1 MSAADLAG
9 LDPDDLIIEL
19 LSEPTSQDPYPLY
32 HALREVAPNH
42 PSMLGVRFVSSHAG
56 CVELL
61 RSHDFTT
68 GFGLA
73 GEGFEDRPFI
83 QKTMEILVFT
93 NGDQHTR
100 LRRLVGLAFS
110 PRRVEAVEPR
120 LQAFVDTLLDDIAA
134 AGGAE
139 LITEY
144 AMPVP
149 AMALTEMLGAPY
161 EDHRAIQ
168 GWVDAVANSMKPV
181 LEDELVRLADIAT
194 VEFDGYIRDLIAERR
209 KNLGDDLLSALI
221 AAEEEG
227 DRLTENELANLLF
240 TIMAAGNETTTS
252 LISTGTKLLLENP
265 DEHKK
270 LAADPSLIGN
280 AVEEMLRYEAPIQN
294 AFMRIADRDT
304 VLMGDEVVE
313 GEMVAALIGAA
324 NHDPAVFPDPD
335 RFVVDRPGAEN
346 HLSFGGGIHFCLGRR
361 IGLQSGML
369 ALSAL
374 LRRFP
379 DLKIEGTPTWRKT
392 IPTRRL
398 DRLDVTTT

>member
-1 MSAADLAG
+1 MDA
-9 LDPDDLIIEL
+9 DDLLIEL
-19 LSEPTSQDPYPLY
+19 LSEPQTQDPYPLY
-32 HALREVAPNH
+32 RALREAAPNH
-42 PSMLGVRFVSSHAG
+42 PSMLGVRFVTSHAG
-56 CVELL
+56 CNELL

-73 GEGFEDRPFI
+73 GDGFEDRPFI
-83 QKTMEILVFT
+83 KKTMEILVFT

-100 LRRLVGLAFS
+100 LRRLVGIAFS
-110 PRRVEAVEPR
+110 PRMVDAVAPR
-120 LQAFVDTLLDDIAA
+120 LQAFIDTLLDDLAA

-139 LITEY
+139 LITQY
-144 AMPVP
+144 AMPIP
-149 AMALTEMLGAPY
+149 AMVLTEMLGAPF
-161 EDHRAIQ
+161 EDHRTIQ

-209 KNLGDDLLSALI
+209 QHPGDDLLSALI

-252 LISTGTKLLLENP
+252 LISSGTMLLLEHP
-265 DEHKK
+265 DERKK

-280 AVEEMLRYEAPIQN
+280 AVEEILRYEAPIQN
-294 AFMRIADRDT
+294 AFMRIAARDT
-304 VLMGDEVVE
+304 TLLGEEVVE

-324 NHDPAVFPDPD
+324 NRDPEVFFEPD
-335 RFVVDRPGAEN
+335 RFMVDRPGADA
-346 HLSFGGGIHFCLGRR
+346 HLSFGAGIHFCLGRR
-361 IGLQSGML
+361 VGLQSGRL
-369 ALSAL
+369 ALSSL
-374 LRRFP
+374 LSRFP
-379 DLKIEGTPTWRKT
+379 DLQLTERPVWRKT

-398 DRLDVTTT
+398 ERLEVTTG

>member
-1 MSAADLAG
+1 
-9 LDPDDLIIEL
+9 
-19 LSEPTSQDPYPLY
+19 
-32 HALREVAPNH
+32 V
-42 PSMLGVRFVSSHAG
+42 V
-56 CVELL
+56 
-61 RSHDFTT
+61 
-68 GFGLA
+68 
-73 GEGFEDRPFI
+73 
-83 QKTMEILVFT
+83 
-93 NGDQHTR
+93 
-100 LRRLVGLAFS
+100 
-110 PRRVEAVEPR
+110 PR
-120 LQAFVDTLLDDIAA
+120 LQAFVDTLLDGIAA

-139 LITEY
+139 LVTEY

-194 VEFDGYIRDLIAERR
+194 VEFDGYIRDLIAGRR
-209 KNLGDDLLSALI
+209 KHLGDDLLSALI

-304 VLMGDEVVE
+304 TLMGEEVVE

-324 NHDPAVFPDPD
+324 NHDPAVFPEPD

-369 ALSAL
+369 ALSSL

-379 DLKIEGTPTWRKT
+379 DLKLEGTPNWRKT

>member
-1 MSAADLAG
+1 M
-9 LDPDDLIIEL
+9 DPDDILIEL
-19 LSEPTSQDPYPLY
+19 LSEPQTQDPYPLY
-32 HALREVAPNH
+32 RALRETAPNH
-42 PSMLGVRFVSSHAG
+42 PSMLGVRFVSSHGG
-56 CVELL
+56 CTELM

-73 GEGFEDRPFI
+73 GGGFEDRPFI
-83 QKTMEILVFT
+83 KKTMEILVFT

-100 LRRLVGLAFS
+100 LRRLVGIAFQQ
-110 PRRVEAVEPR
+110 RMVEAVVPR
-120 LQAFVDTLLDDIAA
+120 LQAFIDKLLDDLAA

-149 AMALTEMLGAPY
+149 AMALTEMLGAPF

-209 KNLGDDLLSALI
+209 RHPGDDLLSALI

-252 LISTGTKLLLENP
+252 LISSGTKLLLEHP

-280 AVEEMLRYEAPIQN
+280 AVEEMLRFEAPIQN

-304 VLMGDEVVE
+304 TLLGEEVVE
-313 GEMVAALIGAA
+313 GEMVATLIGAA
-324 NHDPAVFPDPD
+324 NHDPEVFEDPD
-335 RFVVDRPGAEN
+335 RFLIDRAGADE

-361 IGLQSGML
+361 VGLQGGMM
-369 ALSAL
+369 ALSSL
-374 LRRFP
+374 FRRFP
-379 DLKIEGTPTWRKT
+379 DLRLAEQPVWRKT

-398 DRLDVTTT
+398 ERLEVRTS

>member
-1 MSAADLAG
+1 
-9 LDPDDLIIEL
+9 
-19 LSEPTSQDPYPLY
+19 
-32 HALREVAPNH
+32 
-42 PSMLGVRFVSSHAG
+42 
-56 CVELL
+56 
-61 RSHDFTT
+61 
-68 GFGLA
+68 
-73 GEGFEDRPFI
+73 
-83 QKTMEILVFT
+83 
-93 NGDQHTR
+93 
-100 LRRLVGLAFS
+100 
-110 PRRVEAVEPR
+110 
-120 LQAFVDTLLDDIAA
+120 
-134 AGGAE
+134 
-139 LITEY
+139 
-144 AMPVP
+144 
-149 AMALTEMLGAPY
+149 
-161 EDHRAIQ
+161 
-168 GWVDAVANSMKPV
+168 MKPV

-209 KNLGDDLLSALI
+209 RDPGDDLLSALI

-304 VLMGDEVVE
+304 TLMGDEVVE

-361 IGLQSGML
+361 DRPAERHAGPQFPPAPLPRPQD
-369 ALSAL
+369 
-374 LRRFP
+374 RRNAVMAEDDP
-379 DLKIEGTPTWRKT
+379 HPPPR
-392 IPTRRL
+392 PPRR
-398 DRLDVTTT
+398 RGRVSRRVSSPGRR